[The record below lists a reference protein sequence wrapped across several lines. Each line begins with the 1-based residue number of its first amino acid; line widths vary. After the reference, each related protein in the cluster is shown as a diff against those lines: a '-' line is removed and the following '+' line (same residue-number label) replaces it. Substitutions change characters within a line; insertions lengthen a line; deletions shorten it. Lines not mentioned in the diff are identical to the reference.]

1 MTKGNFG
8 VLFSGGFNMTHVFK
22 TGRKFAVVLVLAFA
36 VAFAGFALFAKTVNA
51 AESGDGWTLSDD
63 GLLTITSST
72 AFSNDKWTKE
82 DVKQVVVG
90 SGITEIPQYGLD
102 GLKNLESVTL
112 GSDVVTIGYGAFEGN
127 QKLVSINLENVTSV
141 GDRAFEFCKS
151 LTAANLSPNATT
163 IGFNAFF
170 ECNSLASVS
179 IGKVSSIGITA
190 FGRCYA
196 LTSIDLSYVTFMD
209 YQAFED
215 CTSLETVTLGS
226 GLKEIKQ
233 NTFTGCTSLT
243 TINLGNIETIG
254 YSAFYDCEALTNV
267 DLSKVKTIGTG
278 AFQRC
283 YGITSL
289 NLSKLESV
297 EDSVFSDC
305 KNLVSVTLGD
315 SCTSIGNRAF
325 YNCRSMESINTEK
338 IVTVDDDAFLMC
350 DALKSVDLSSCESI
364 GISAFSNCISLKS
377 VTLGADIT
385 EIKFMTFY
393 KCTRLEDIN
402 LGNVTKVND
411 DAFNGAESLKN
422 VDLSKCTSVGDSAFS
437 RCTTMTA
444 INLSN
449 VTSIGYAAFSGCS
462 GLTTVTS
469 TAKVTD
475 IDKYAFKNCSGLTS
489 LDLSK
494 AYAIDEECCRGCTSL
509 VSVDLSSAENIGK
522 NAFYQCSNLETVIL
536 GNADLYLEDYAFS
549 MCDNLSSIDLSHA
562 TNIGAGCF
570 YSCDA
575 LVTADLSSV
584 TTLGGSA
591 FNGCTG
597 LTTVTLAEDLT
608 GIPNYAFDG
617 CTKLSSI
624 NFPNVITIG
633 KCAFRNC
640 KGLTSIDLK
649 YTSVISEG
657 AFKGCTNL
665 TDLTLGY
672 KLGYMIT
679 AASDPSLLS
688 FEYDKLVTVYFFG
701 PKRLFEQHGIAN
713 YFPNA
718 TVTYGGAYDVF
729 YYNGTNAD
737 IRVIEEGNQA
747 PVLPDP
753 QGPSGS
759 VFIGWFTDKDFK
771 NAYDFSLPV
780 TNDVT
785 LYAGWIRDISR
796 DVFKGYT
803 LSLGGDIGVNFYTL
817 MPEDVVGDR
826 DYIEFSIDDIEKTQ
840 TIYVKDARKV
850 VKDGVTYYVFDCQVP
865 AKNMTST
872 VYADFYMN
880 GQRVGRNHYSVKNYA
895 NYILMNQTYFSDAV
909 PLVTAMLNYGAYAQ
923 LYFGYKTD
931 DLANKNLYNGDYDFD
946 SVTASMIN
954 RPYDSSKTILPAGLT
969 AASASMVLESNTTL
983 KIYFTD
989 NTNKK
994 LTFKLVDGD
1003 REITLKPAV
1012 SRGQKVIR
1020 ITGISADR
1028 LNDDFKI
1035 KVYVEG
1041 DSNEYSFTYSPM
1053 TYAYNILNR
1062 EPDAVRT
1069 EELKN
1074 LMKAFY
1080 LYNQAAKAYQNI

>member
-1 MTKGNFG
+1 MSQSLKITKKIA
-8 VLFSGGFNMTHVFK
+8 L
-22 TGRKFAVVLVLAFA
+22 ALVLALT
-36 VAFAGFALFAKTVNA
+36 VAFAGFALSAKNVNA

-72 AFSNDKWTKE
+72 AFSNAKWTKE

-163 IGFNAFF
+163 IGFSAFF

-179 IGKVSSIGITA
+179 IGKVSSIGTTA

-233 NTFTGCTSLT
+233 NTFNGCTSLT

-325 YNCRSMESINTEK
+325 YNCRSMESINTEN
-338 IVTVDDDAFLMC
+338 IVTVDDGAFLMC
-350 DALKSVDLSSCESI
+350 DVLGSVDLSSCESI
-364 GISAFSNCISLKS
+364 GISAFGNCISLKS

-385 EIKFMTFY
+385 EIKYMTFY
-393 KCTRLEDIN
+393 KCTRLENIN
-402 LGNVTKVND
+402 LGNVTSVAGS
-411 DAFNGAESLKN
+411 AFNGAESLKN

-437 RCTTMTA
+437 GCKTMTA
-444 INLSN
+444 INLGN
-449 VTSIGYAAFSGCS
+449 VTTIGYAAFSGCT

-469 TAKVTD
+469 AAKVTS
-475 IDKYAFKNCSGLTS
+475 IDKFAFKNCSSLTS
-489 LDLSK
+489 LDLSSVK
-494 AYAIDEECCRGCTSL
+494 KIDEECCCGCTSL
-509 VSVDLSSAENIGK
+509 ISVNLSKAESIGK
-522 NAFYQCSNLETVIL
+522 KAFYQCSNLETVIL
-536 GNADLYLEDYAFS
+536 GSDADYLNEYAFAL
-549 MCDNLSSIDLSHA
+549 CDKLSSIDLSSV
-562 TNIGAGCF
+562 TYIGTHCF

-575 LVTADLSSV
+575 LETVDLSSV
-584 TTLGGSA
+584 TTLGTSV

-597 LTTVTLAEDLT
+597 LTTVVLSEALT
-608 GIPNYAFDG
+608 EIPSYAFDG
-617 CTKLSSI
+617 CTNLSSI
-624 NFPNVITIG
+624 DFPNVTVIN
-633 KCAFRNC
+633 KYAFRKC
-640 KGLTSIDLK
+640 TSLTSVDLR
-649 YTSVISEG
+649 YTSVIEDG
-657 AFKGCTNL
+657 AFNGCTNL
-665 TDLTLGY
+665 EDLTLGY
-672 KLGYMIT
+672 RLGYMIT
-679 AASDPSLLS
+679 GGSNPDICS
-688 FEYDKLVTVYFFG
+688 FEYDKLATVYFFG
-701 PKRLFEQHGIAN
+701 PKRLFEQLGIAN

-718 TVTYGGAYDVF
+718 TITYGGAYDV
-729 YYNGTNAD
+729 YYCYGNNSD

-747 PVLPDP
+747 PEITNPTAPNASAIFV
-753 QGPSGS
+753 
-759 VFIGWFTDKDFK
+759 GWFTDKDYK

-780 TNDVT
+780 TCDIT
-785 LYAGWIRDISR
+785 IYACFIKDIST

-817 MPEDVVGDR
+817 MPDDVVADR
-826 DYIEFSIDDIEKTQ
+826 DYVKFSIDDIAEPQ
-840 TIYVKDARKV
+840 IIYVKDARKV
-850 VKDGVTYYVFDCQVP
+850 VKDGVKYYVFDCQVP

-872 VYADFYMN
+872 VYADFYMD
-880 GQRVGRNHYSVKNYA
+880 GQRVGRNWYSVKNYA
-895 NYILMNQTYFSDAV
+895 DYILMYQTYYKDAV

-931 DLANKNLYNGDYDFD
+931 KLANDGLYNGDYDFD

-969 AASASMVLESNTTL
+969 AASASMVLDSNTTL
-983 KIYFTD
+983 KIYFND

-1012 SRGQKVIR
+1012 SGGQKVIR

-1041 DSNEYSFTYSPM
+1041 DSNEYSITYSPM

>member
-1 MTKGNFG
+1 M
-8 VLFSGGFNMTHVFK
+8 SYGFT
-22 TGRKFAVVLVLAFA
+22 TGRKFVVVLILALS
-36 VAFAGFALFAKTVNA
+36 VAFAGFALSSKTVNA

-72 AFSNDKWTKE
+72 AFSNAKWTKD

-90 SGITEIPQYGLD
+90 SGITEIPKYGLD

-163 IGFNAFF
+163 IGFSAFF

-179 IGKVSSIGITA
+179 IGKVSSIGETA

-209 YQAFED
+209 YQAFSD

-233 NTFTGCTSLT
+233 NTFNGCKSLT

-254 YSAFYDCEALTNV
+254 YDAFYDCESLTNV
-267 DLSKVKTIGTG
+267 DLSKAKSIGSS
-278 AFQRC
+278 AFQKC

-297 EDSVFSDC
+297 ENSAFYEC

-315 SCTSIGNRAF
+315 SCTSIGDRAF
-325 YNCRSMESINTEK
+325 YNCRSMESINTEN

-350 DALKSVDLSSCESI
+350 DALKSVDLSSCTSI
-364 GISAFSNCISLKS
+364 GISAFDNCVSLKS

-385 EIKFMTFY
+385 EIKYMTFN

-402 LGNVTKVND
+402 LGNVTSVAGS
-411 DAFNGAESLKN
+411 AFNGAESLKN
-422 VDLSKCTSVGDSAFS
+422 VDLSKCTSVGDSAFNG
-437 RCTTMTA
+437 CKTMTA

-475 IDKYAFKNCSGLTS
+475 IDKYAFKNCSALTS

-494 AYAIDEECCRGCTSL
+494 ASVIDEECCNGCSSL
-509 VSVDLSSAENIGK
+509 ISVNLSSAQKINK
-522 NAFYQCSNLETVIL
+522 KAFYQCSNLETVIL
-536 GNADLYLEDYAFS
+536 GDVTTYLDEYVFAL
-549 MCDNLSSIDLSHA
+549 CDKLSAINLSKV
-562 TNIGAGCF
+562 TNIGSNCF
-570 YSCDA
+570 YSCDS
-575 LVTADLSSV
+575 LVTVDLSSA
-584 TTLGGSA
+584 TRLGASA
-591 FNGCTG
+591 FSGCTG
-597 LTTVTLAEDLT
+597 LTTVTLTDTLT
-608 GIPNYAFDG
+608 EIPRYAFDG

-624 NFPNVITIG
+624 DFLNVKYIYN
-633 KCAFRNC
+633 CAFRNC
-640 KGLTSIDLK
+640 KALTSVDLR
-649 YTSVISEG
+649 YTTLIYDG

-688 FEYDKLVTVYFFG
+688 FEYDTFTTVYFLG
-701 PKRLFEQHGIAN
+701 PKRLFDQYRIAD

-718 TVTYGGAYDVF
+718 TITYGGAYDVN
-729 YYNGTNAD
+729 YYNGNDAS
-737 IRVIEEGNQA
+737 IEVIEEGDKAVEPSA
-747 PVLPDP
+747 PD
-753 QGPSGS
+753 GPNGFT
-759 VFIGWFTDKDFK
+759 FIGWFTDKDFK

-780 TNDVT
+780 THDIN
-785 LYAGWIRDISR
+785 LYAGFVRDISSE
-796 DVFKGYT
+796 VFKGYT

-817 MPEDVVGDR
+817 MPDDVVSDR
-826 DYIEFSIDDIEKTQ
+826 DYIMFTIEDIDEPQI
-840 TIYVKDARKV
+840 IYVKDARTV
-850 VKDGVTYYVFDCQVP
+850 VKDGDTYYVFTCRVP
-865 AKNMTST
+865 AKNMTSN
-872 VYADFYMN
+872 VFADFYMD
-880 GQRVGRNHYSVKNYA
+880 GQRVARNWYSVKNYA
-895 NYILMNQTYFSDAV
+895 DYVLMNQSYYSDAV

-931 DLANKNLYNGDYDFD
+931 NLANKNLYNGNYDFD
-946 SVTASMIN
+946 SVTDTLIN
-954 RPYDSSKTILPAGLT
+954 RPYDSSKTILPEGLT
-969 AASASMVLESNTTL
+969 ASSASLTLDSNTTL
-983 KIYFTD
+983 KLYFTD

-994 LTFKLVDGD
+994 LTFKLVDGNK
-1003 REITLKPAV
+1003 EITLTPTV
-1012 SRGQKVIR
+1012 SGGRKIIR
-1020 ITGISADR
+1020 ITGIPADR

-1041 DSNEYSFTYSPM
+1041 DSNEYSITYSPM
-1053 TYAYNILNR
+1053 TYAYNVLNR

-1069 EELKN
+1069 EELRN
-1074 LMKAFY
+1074 LMKSIY
-1080 LYNQAAKAYQNI
+1080 LYNQAAIAYKNK

>member
-1 MTKGNFG
+1 
-8 VLFSGGFNMTHVFK
+8 MTHVFK
-22 TGRKFAVVLVLAFA
+22 TGRKFAVVLGLALA
-36 VAFAGFALFAKTVNA
+36 VAFAGFALSAKTVNA

-72 AFSNDKWTKE
+72 AFSNAKWTDV
-82 DVKQVVVG
+82 DVKQVIVG
-90 SGITEIPQYGLD
+90 SGITEIPEYGLQ

-112 GSDVVTIGYGAFEGN
+112 GSDVVTIGYGAFEGCTN
-127 QKLVSINLENVTSV
+127 LVSINLENVTSV
-141 GDRAFEFCKS
+141 GGRAFEFCKS

-163 IGFNAFF
+163 IGFSAFF
-170 ECNSLASVS
+170 ECNSLTTVSV
-179 IGKVSSIGITA
+179 GKVSSIGTTA

-209 YQAFED
+209 YQAFSD

-226 GLKEIKQ
+226 GLTEIKQ
-233 NTFTGCTSLT
+233 NTFNGCKSLT

-254 YSAFYDCEALTNV
+254 YSAFDGCEALTNV
-267 DLSKVKTIGTG
+267 DLSKAKTIGSS
-278 AFQRC
+278 AFQKC

-289 NLSKLESV
+289 NISKLESV
-297 EDSVFSDC
+297 ENSAFSEC

-315 SCTSIGNRAF
+315 SCTSIGDRAF
-325 YNCRSMESINTEK
+325 YNCRSMESINTEN

-437 RCTTMTA
+437 GCKTMTA

-449 VTSIGYAAFSGCS
+449 VTTIGYAAFSGCS

-475 IDKYAFKNCSGLTS
+475 IDKYAFKNCSALTS
-489 LDLSK
+489 LDLSS
-494 AYAIDEECCRGCTSL
+494 AYAIDEECCCGCTSL
-509 VSVDLSSAENIGK
+509 VIVDLSSAENIGK
-522 NAFYQCSNLETVIL
+522 KAFYQCSKLETVVL
-536 GNADLYLEDYAFS
+536 GPEMNYLEDYAFA
-549 MCDNLSSIDLSHA
+549 MCDELSTIDLSKVA
-562 TNIGAGCF
+562 TIGASCF
-570 YSCDA
+570 YSCDS
-575 LVTADLSSV
+575 LDTVDLSSA
-584 TTLGGSA
+584 TTLGGSV

-597 LTTVTLAEDLT
+597 LTTVTLSENLT

-617 CTKLSSI
+617 CSKLSSI
-624 NFPNVITIG
+624 NFPNVVTIG
-633 KCAFRNC
+633 ENAFRKC
-640 KGLTSIDLK
+640 KALTSVDLRH
-649 YTSVISEG
+649 TSCIESG
-657 AFKGCTNL
+657 AFNGCTNL

-672 KLGYMIT
+672 RLGYYISGGSSTAYNSFDFDKIT
-679 AASDPSLLS
+679 SL
-688 FEYDKLVTVYFFG
+688 YFFG
-701 PKRLFEQHGIAN
+701 PKRLFDKWPFASD
-713 YFPNA
+713 FPNA
-718 TVTYGGAYDVF
+718 TITYGGAYDVF

-737 IRVIEEGNQA
+737 IRTIEEGNQA
-747 PVLPDP
+747 PVLPYP
-753 QGPSGS
+753 QGPNGS
-759 VFIGWFTDKDFK
+759 IFIGWFTDKDFK
-771 NAYDFSLPV
+771 YAYDFTLPV
-780 TNDVT
+780 THDVT
-785 LYAGWIRDISR
+785 LYAGFIRDISR

-840 TIYVKDARKV
+840 IIYVKDARKV

-880 GQRVGRNHYSVKNYA
+880 GQRVGRNWYSVKNYA
-895 NYILMNQTYFSDAV
+895 NYILMNQTYYADAV

-923 LYFGYKTD
+923 LYFGYKTE
-931 DLANKNLYNGDYDFD
+931 DLANKNLYNGNYDFD
-946 SVTASMIN
+946 SVTASLIN
-954 RPYDSSKTILPAGLT
+954 RPYDSSKTVLPTGLT
-969 AASASMVLESNTTL
+969 ASSASMVLDSNTTL

-1003 REITLKPAV
+1003 KEITLTPTV
-1012 SRGQKVIR
+1012 SGGRKIIR
-1020 ITGISADR
+1020 ITGIAADR

-1041 DSNEYSFTYSPM
+1041 DSNEYSVTYSPM

-1069 EELKN
+1069 EELRN

-1080 LYNQAAKAYQNI
+1080 LYNQATVAYKNI

>member
-1 MTKGNFG
+1 M
-8 VLFSGGFNMTHVFK
+8 SYVFK
-22 TGRKFAVVLVLAFA
+22 TGRKFAVILVLALS
-36 VAFAGFALFAKTVNA
+36 VALAGFAMSAKTVNA

-72 AFSNDKWTKE
+72 AFSNAKWTKD

-209 YQAFED
+209 YQAFSD

-233 NTFTGCTSLT
+233 NTFNGCKSLT

-254 YSAFYDCEALTNV
+254 YDAFYDCESLTNV
-267 DLSKVKTIGTG
+267 DLSKAKSIGSS
-278 AFQRC
+278 AFQKC
-283 YGITSL
+283 YGITTL

-297 EDSVFSDC
+297 ENSAFAEC
-305 KNLVSVTLGD
+305 KNLVSVTLD
-315 SCTSIGNRAF
+315 DNCTSIGDRAF
-325 YNCRSMESINTEK
+325 YNCRSMESINTEN

-350 DALKSVDLSSCESI
+350 DALKSVDLSSCKSI

-437 RCTTMTA
+437 GCKTMTA

-475 IDKYAFKNCSGLTS
+475 IGKYAFKNCSSLTS

-494 AYAIDEECCRGCTSL
+494 AYAIDEECCCGCTNL

-522 NAFYQCSNLETVIL
+522 KAFYQCSKLETVVL
-536 GNADLYLEDYAFS
+536 GPDMNYLEDYAFA
-549 MCDNLSSIDLSHA
+549 MCDELSTIDLSKVA
-562 TNIGAGCF
+562 TIGADCF

-575 LVTADLSSV
+575 LVTVDLSSA

-597 LTTVTLAEDLT
+597 LTTVTLSENLT

-633 KCAFRNC
+633 RCAFRNC
-640 KGLTSIDLK
+640 KALTSIDLK

-679 AASDPSLLS
+679 DASDQSLLS
-688 FEYDKLVTVYFFG
+688 FEYDTFTTVYFLG
-701 PKRLFEQHGIAN
+701 PKRLFEERGIAN

-718 TVTYGGAYDVF
+718 TITYGGAYDVF

-753 QGPSGS
+753 QGLSGS
-759 VFIGWFTDKDFK
+759 IFIGWFTDKDFK
-771 NAYDFSLPV
+771 NAYDFNQPV
-780 TNDVT
+780 THDVT
-785 LYAGWIRDISR
+785 LYAGFIRDISR

-803 LSLGGDIGVNFYTL
+803 LSLGGDIGVNYYTL
-817 MPEDVVGDR
+817 MPDDVVSDR
-826 DYIEFSIDDIEKTQ
+826 DYIMFTIEDISEPQ
-840 TIYVKDARKV
+840 IIYVKDARTV
-850 VKDGVTYYVFDCQVP
+850 VKDGDTYYVFTCRVP

-872 VYADFYMN
+872 VYADFYMD
-880 GQRVGRNHYSVKNYA
+880 GQRVARNWYSVKNYA
-895 NYILMNQTYFSDAV
+895 DYVLMNQSYYSDAV

-923 LYFGYKTD
+923 LYFGYNTEK
-931 DLANKNLYNGDYDFD
+931 LANKNLYNGNYDFD
-946 SVTASMIN
+946 SVTDTLIN
-954 RPYDSSKTILPAGLT
+954 RPYDSSKTILPEGLT
-969 AASASMVLESNTTL
+969 ASSASLTLDSNTTL
-983 KIYFTD
+983 KLYFTD
-989 NTNKK
+989 NTNKN
-994 LTFKLVDGD
+994 LTFKLVDGNK
-1003 REITLKPAV
+1003 EITLTPTFSGGRKI
-1012 SRGQKVIR
+1012 IR
-1020 ITGISADR
+1020 ITGIPADR

-1041 DSNEYSFTYSPM
+1041 DSNEYSITYSPM
-1053 TYAYNILNR
+1053 TYAYNVLNR

-1069 EELKN
+1069 EELRN
-1074 LMKAFY
+1074 LMKSIY
-1080 LYNQAAKAYQNI
+1080 LYNQAAIAYKNK

>member
-1 MTKGNFG
+1 
-8 VLFSGGFNMTHVFK
+8 MTHVFK
-22 TGRKFAVVLVLAFA
+22 TGRKFAVVLVLALA
-36 VAFAGFALFAKTVNA
+36 VAFAGFALTAKTVNA

-72 AFSNDKWTKE
+72 AFSNAKWTKD

-90 SGITEIPQYGLD
+90 SGITEIPEYGFLTHT
-102 GLKNLESVTL
+102 NLESVTL
-112 GSDVVTIGYGAFEGN
+112 GSDVVTIGYGAFEGCTN
-127 QKLVSINLENVTSV
+127 LVSINLENVTSV

-170 ECNSLASVS
+170 ECNSLTTVSV
-179 IGKVSSIGITA
+179 GKVSSIGTTA

-209 YQAFED
+209 YQAFDD

-233 NTFTGCTSLT
+233 NTFNGCTSLT

-254 YSAFYDCEALTNV
+254 YNAFDGCEALTNV
-267 DLSKVKTIGTG
+267 DLSKAKTIGSS

-283 YGITSL
+283 YGITTL

-297 EDSVFSDC
+297 ENSAFSEC

-325 YNCRSMESINTEK
+325 YNCRLLESINTENV
-338 IVTVDDDAFLMC
+338 VTVEDDAFLMC

-385 EIKFMTFY
+385 EIEFMTFY

-402 LGNVTKVND
+402 LGNITSVAD
-411 DAFNGAESLKN
+411 SAFNGAESLKN

-437 RCTTMTA
+437 GCKTMTA

-449 VTSIGYAAFSGCS
+449 VTTIGYAAFSGCS

-475 IDKYAFKNCSGLTS
+475 IDKYAFKNCSSLTS

-494 AYAIDEECCRGCTSL
+494 AYAIDEECCCGCTNL

-522 NAFYQCSNLETVIL
+522 KAFYQCSNLETVVL
-536 GNADLYLEDYAFS
+536 GPDCNYLEDHAFAL
-549 MCDNLSSIDLSHA
+549 CDMLSTIDLSKV
-562 TNIGAGCF
+562 TTIGASCF
-570 YSCDA
+570 YSCDS
-575 LVTADLSSV
+575 LDTVDLSSA
-584 TTLGGSA
+584 TTLGGSV

-597 LTTVTLAEDLT
+597 LTTVTLSEDLT

-617 CTKLSSI
+617 CSKLSSI
-624 NFPNVITIG
+624 NFPNVVTIG
-633 KCAFRNC
+633 EYAFRKC
-640 KGLTSIDLK
+640 KSLTSVDLRH
-649 YTSVISEG
+649 TSCIESG
-657 AFKGCTNL
+657 AFNGCTNL

-672 KLGYMIT
+672 RLGYYISGGSSTAYNSFDFDKIT
-679 AASDPSLLS
+679 SL
-688 FEYDKLVTVYFFG
+688 YFFG
-701 PKRLFEQHGIAN
+701 PKRLFDKWPFASD
-713 YFPNA
+713 FPNA
-718 TVTYGGAYDVF
+718 TITYGGAYDVNYF
-729 YYNGTNAD
+729 EGTEAS
-737 IRVIEEGNQA
+737 ISIVEEGNLA
-747 PVLPDP
+747 PERPCSLNGPDL
-753 QGPSGS
+753 ST
-759 VFIGWFTDKDFK
+759 FIGWFTDKDFK

-780 TNDVT
+780 THDVT
-785 LYAGWIRDISR
+785 LYAGWIKNVTK

-803 LSLGGDIGVNFYTL
+803 LSLGGDIGVNFYTI
-817 MPEDVVGDR
+817 MPEGVVDDR
-826 DYIEFSIDDIEKTQ
+826 DYIMFSIDDINAKQ
-840 TIYVKDARKV
+840 IVYVKDARIV
-850 VKDGVTYYVFDCQVP
+850 VKDGVTYYVFKCQVP
-865 AKNMTST
+865 AKNMTS
-872 VYADFYMN
+872 VINADFYMN
-880 GQRVGRNHYSVKNYA
+880 GQKVIHHWYSVINYA
-895 NYILMNQTYFSDAV
+895 NQILMNQSYYQDAV

-923 LYFGYKTD
+923 LYFNYRTD
-931 DLANKNLYNGDYDFD
+931 ALANANVYNGDYPFD
-946 SVTASMIN
+946 TVTADSIN

-969 AASASMVLESNTTL
+969 ASSVSLTLESNTSL

-994 LTFKLVDGD
+994 LTFKLVDGN
-1003 REITLKPAV
+1003 REITLTPTN
-1012 SRGQKVIR
+1012 SGGRKVIR
-1020 ITGISADR
+1020 ISGLSADR
-1028 LNDDFKI
+1028 LNEDFKI

-1041 DSNEYSFTYSPM
+1041 DSNEYSITYSPM
-1053 TYAYNILNR
+1053 TYAYNVLYR

-1069 EELKN
+1069 EELRN
-1074 LMKAFY
+1074 LMKSLY
-1080 LYNQAAKAYQNI
+1080 LFNQAAIAYKNK

>member
-1 MTKGNFG
+1 
-8 VLFSGGFNMTHVFK
+8 MTHVFK
-22 TGRKFAVVLVLAFA
+22 TGRKFAVVLVLALA
-36 VAFAGFALFAKTVNA
+36 VAFAGFALSAKTVNA

-72 AFSNDKWTKE
+72 AFSNAKWTKD

-151 LTAANLSPNATT
+151 LTAADLSPNATT
-163 IGFNAFF
+163 IGFSAFF
-170 ECNSLASVS
+170 ECNSLTTVSV
-179 IGKVSSIGITA
+179 GKVSSIGNTA

-209 YQAFED
+209 YQAFSD

-233 NTFTGCTSLT
+233 NTFNGCKSLT

-254 YSAFYDCEALTNV
+254 YSAFDGCEALTNV
-267 DLSKVKTIGTG
+267 DLSKAKTIGSS
-278 AFQRC
+278 AFQKC

-297 EDSVFSDC
+297 ENSAFSEC

-325 YNCRSMESINTEK
+325 YNCRSLESINTEN
-338 IVTVDDDAFLMC
+338 IVTVEDDAFLMC

-402 LGNVTKVND
+402 LGNVTIVND

-437 RCTTMTA
+437 GCKTMTA

-449 VTSIGYAAFSGCS
+449 VTTIGYAAFSGCS

-475 IDKYAFKNCSGLTS
+475 IDKYAFKNCSALTS
-489 LDLSK
+489 LDLSS

-522 NAFYQCSNLETVIL
+522 NAFYQCSKLETVVL
-536 GNADLYLEDYAFS
+536 GPDMNYLEDYAFA
-549 MCDNLSSIDLSHA
+549 MCDELSTIDLSKVA
-562 TNIGAGCF
+562 TIGADCF

-575 LVTADLSSV
+575 LVTVDLSSA

-633 KCAFRNC
+633 RCAFRNC
-640 KGLTSIDLK
+640 KALTSIDLK

-679 AASDPSLLS
+679 DASDPSLLS
-688 FEYDKLVTVYFFG
+688 FEYDTFTTVYFYG
-701 PKRLFEQHGIAN
+701 PKRLFEERGIAN

-718 TVTYGGAYDVF
+718 TITYGGAYDVF

-759 VFIGWFTDKDFK
+759 IFIGWFTDKDFK

-780 TNDVT
+780 THDVT
-785 LYAGWIRDISR
+785 LYAGFIRDISR

-817 MPEDVVGDR
+817 MPDGVVGDR
-826 DYIEFSIDDIEKTQ
+826 DYVKFSIDDIDTPQ
-840 TIYVKDARKV
+840 IIYVKDARTV
-850 VKDGVTYYVFDCQVP
+850 DKDGVTYYVFKCQVP

-872 VYADFYMN
+872 IYADFYMD
-880 GQRVGRNHYSVKNYA
+880 GQRVGRNWYSVLNYA
-895 NYILMNQTYFSDAV
+895 NQIYLNQVYYADAV

-923 LYFGYKTD
+923 LYFNYRTNA
-931 DLANKNLYNGDYDFD
+931 LANANVYNGNYPFD
-946 SVTASMIN
+946 SVTADLIN

-969 AASASMVLESNTTL
+969 ASSVSLVLDSNTSL

-994 LTFKLVDGD
+994 LTFKLVDGN
-1003 REITLKPAV
+1003 REITLTPTN
-1012 SRGQKVIR
+1012 SGGRKVIR
-1020 ITGISADR
+1020 ISGLSADR
-1028 LNDDFKI
+1028 LNEDFKI

-1041 DSNEYSFTYSPM
+1041 DSNEYSITYSPM
-1053 TYAYNILNR
+1053 TYAYNVLYR

-1069 EELKN
+1069 EELRN
-1074 LMKAFY
+1074 LMKSLY
-1080 LYNQAAKAYQNI
+1080 LFNQAAITYKNK

>member
-1 MTKGNFG
+1 
-8 VLFSGGFNMTHVFK
+8 MTHVFK
-22 TGRKFAVVLVLAFA
+22 TGRKFAVVLVLALA

-72 AFSNDKWTKE
+72 AFSNAKWTKD

-141 GDRAFEFCKS
+141 GARAFEFCKS

-163 IGFNAFF
+163 IGFSAFF

-233 NTFTGCTSLT
+233 NTFSGCTSLT

-297 EDSVFSDC
+297 ENSAFSDC

-325 YNCRSMESINTEK
+325 YNCRSMESINTEN
-338 IVTVDDDAFLMC
+338 IVTVEDDAFLMC
-350 DALKSVDLSSCESI
+350 DVLGSVDLSSCESI

-437 RCTTMTA
+437 GCKTMTA

-475 IDKYAFKNCSGLTS
+475 IDKYAFKNCSALTS

-494 AYAIDEECCRGCTSL
+494 ASVIDEECCNGCASL
-509 VSVDLSSAENIGK
+509 ISVNLSSAQKINK
-522 NAFYQCSNLETVIL
+522 KAFYQCSKLETVIL
-536 GNADLYLEDYAFS
+536 GSDAKSIGEYAFA
-549 MCDNLSSIDLSHA
+549 MCDKLSSIDLSSV
-562 TNIGAGCF
+562 TSIGADCF
-570 YSCDA
+570 YSCD
-575 LVTADLSSV
+575 LLGSADLSSLE
-584 TTLGGSA
+584 TLGSSA

-597 LTTVTLAEDLT
+597 LTTVTLTETLT
-608 GIPNYAFDG
+608 EIPTYAFDG
-617 CTKLSSI
+617 CTNLSSI
-624 NFPNVITIG
+624 NFPNVTVIN
-633 KCAFRNC
+633 KYAFRKC
-640 KGLTSIDLK
+640 TSLTSVDLR
-649 YTSVISEG
+649 YTSVIEEG
-657 AFKGCTNL
+657 AFNGCTNL

-672 KLGYMIT
+672 RLGYMIT
-679 AASDPSLLS
+679 GGSYAYMCS
-688 FEYDKLVTVYFFG
+688 FEYDTLETVYFFG
-701 PKRLFEQHGIAN
+701 PKRLYESNNIAAW
-713 YFPNA
+713 FPNA

-737 IRVIEEGNQA
+737 IRVIEEGDQA

-753 QGPSGS
+753 HGPSGS
-759 VFIGWFTDKDFK
+759 IFTGWYTDKDFK
-771 NAYDFSLPV
+771 NPYDFNLPV
-780 TNDVT
+780 TCDIT
-785 LYAGWIRDISR
+785 IYAGFINDISR

-826 DYIEFSIDDIEKTQ
+826 DYVEFSIDDIEKKQ
-840 TIYVKDARKV
+840 IIYVKDARKV

-880 GQRVGRNHYSVKNYA
+880 GQRVGRNWYSVKNYA
-895 NYILMNQTYFSDAV
+895 NYILMNQTYYADAV

-923 LYFGYKTD
+923 LYFGYKTE
-931 DLANKNLYNGDYDFD
+931 DLANKNLYNGNYDFD
-946 SVTASMIN
+946 SVTASLIN
-954 RPYDSSKTILPAGLT
+954 RPYDSSKTVLPTGLT
-969 AASASMVLESNTTL
+969 ASSASMVLDSNTTL

-1003 REITLKPAV
+1003 KEITLTPTV
-1012 SRGQKVIR
+1012 SGGRKIIR
-1020 ITGISADR
+1020 ITGIAADR

-1041 DSNEYSFTYSPM
+1041 DSNEYSVTYSPM

-1069 EELKN
+1069 EELRN

-1080 LYNQAAKAYQNI
+1080 LYNQATVAYKNI